1 MKEMAAVPLASW
13 ESPATEERHAALT
26 SSGIRALMLAVLDDA
41 MHSLSSSQS
50 LVRAGAEDWITSP
63 ERRYVFS
70 FVVIC
75 ETLELVPSAVRRSV
89 IDLLDKQQTGGRLV
103 RRSRPNV
110 RHRGAIQLARAR
122 HHSTDAERRPR
133 RFPG

>member
-1 MKEMAAVPLASW
+1 MKPMAAVPPASW
-13 ESPATEERHAALT
+13 GVTITEPAHAAR
-26 SSGIRALMLAVLDDA
+26 SSAGMRALMLAVLDDA
-41 MHSLSSSQS
+41 MHSLSSSES
-50 LVRAGAEDWITSP
+50 LVRAAAEHWLASP

-89 IDLLDKQQTGGRLV
+89 LALLDKNGTAGRLL

-110 RHRGAIQLARAR
+110 RHRGAI
-122 HHSTDAERRPR
+122 H
-133 RFPG
+133 

>member
-1 MKEMAAVPLASW
+1 MKEMAAAQPAW
-13 ESPATEERHAALT
+13 EIPITEATYAAQS

-41 MHSLSSSQS
+41 MHSLSSSES
-50 LVRAGAEDWITSP
+50 LVRAAAEHWIKSP

-75 ETLELVPSAVRRSV
+75 ETLELVPSAVRGTV
-89 IDLLDKQQTGGRLV
+89 LALLDQKRTPGRLL

-110 RHRGAIQLARAR
+110 RHRGAI
-122 HHSTDAERRPR
+122 H
-133 RFPG
+133 

>member
-1 MKEMAAVPLASW
+1 MTEQTLAAQP
-13 ESPATEERHAALT
+13 

-41 MHSLSSSQS
+41 MHSLSSSET
-50 LVRAGAEDWITSP
+50 LVRAAAELWITSP
-63 ERRYVFS
+63 DRRYVFS

-89 IDLLDKQQTGGRLV
+89 LALLDQKRTPGRLL

-110 RHRGAIQLARAR
+110 RHRGRI
-122 HHSTDAERRPR
+122 H
-133 RFPG
+133 